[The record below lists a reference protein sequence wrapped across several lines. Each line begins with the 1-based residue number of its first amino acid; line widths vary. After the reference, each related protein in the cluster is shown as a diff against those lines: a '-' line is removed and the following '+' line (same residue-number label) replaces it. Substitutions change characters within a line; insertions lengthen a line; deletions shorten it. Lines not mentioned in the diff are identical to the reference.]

1 MKGVHEKAREERW
14 GKQDLDYADKKA
26 IVIEMLFE
34 KWLYFY
40 LSMERILPNELLRTR
55 DYSDMRL
62 DRCARVFDAISV
74 EKAEQ
79 VWNPNRSEVAYCSIK
94 WT

>member
-40 LSMERILPNELLRTR
+40 LGMERILPNELLRTR
-55 DYSDMRL
+55 D
-62 DRCARVFDAISV
+62 
-74 EKAEQ
+74 
-79 VWNPNRSEVAYCSIK
+79 
-94 WT
+94 